1 MSNNAEGR
9 YHYFF
14 KNDGL
19 QNQNVLWR
27 QLEGKPAEVFL
38 DPNTLSPDGT
48 GRPQQ
53 ILIQPGVTTGILLE
67 HWRGT
72 KEGEILAQL
81 AMHDLF
87 EEVKL
92 DQEPDI
98 LGELQDTFV
107 GFINLFL
114 KQRIEELQAKVAQ
127 EGLSSEET
135 QELMMLIREVQI
147 EKRNESG
154 A

>member
-1 MSNNAEGR
+1 MA
-9 YHYFF
+9 
-14 KNDGL
+14 
-19 QNQNVLWR
+19 
-27 QLEGKPAEVFL
+27 
-38 DPNTLSPDGT
+38 
-48 GRPQQ
+48 
-53 ILIQPGVTTGILLE
+53 PG
-67 HWRGT
+67 
-72 KEGEILAQL
+72 GEILAQL

-87 EEVKL
+87 EEIKL

-107 GFINLFL
+107 GFINQFL

-127 EGLSSEET
+127 ERLSSEET